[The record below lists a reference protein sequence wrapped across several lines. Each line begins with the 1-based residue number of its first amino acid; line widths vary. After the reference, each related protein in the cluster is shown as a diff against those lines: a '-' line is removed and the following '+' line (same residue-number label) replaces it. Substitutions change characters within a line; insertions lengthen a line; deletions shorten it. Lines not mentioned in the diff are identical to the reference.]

1 MDAYT
6 PILPFDVLSK
16 RLGRS
21 PDDIIKL
28 DANENPYGASPRI
41 YQALAKERYYHI
53 YPDPDNNALREAI
66 SGYLNVD
73 KSRIMAGHGA
83 DELIDLILRLLIQPG
98 DLVIDCPAYLRH
110 VQF

>member
-1 MDAYT
+1 MPFDLTKLVRPDIAEMDAYT

-41 YQALAKERYYHI
+41 YQAFAKERYYHI
-53 YPDPDNNALREAI
+53 YPDPDNNALR
-66 SGYLNVD
+66 D
-73 KSRIMAGHGA
+73 
-83 DELIDLILRLLIQPG
+83 
-98 DLVIDCPAYLRH
+98 
-110 VQF
+110 